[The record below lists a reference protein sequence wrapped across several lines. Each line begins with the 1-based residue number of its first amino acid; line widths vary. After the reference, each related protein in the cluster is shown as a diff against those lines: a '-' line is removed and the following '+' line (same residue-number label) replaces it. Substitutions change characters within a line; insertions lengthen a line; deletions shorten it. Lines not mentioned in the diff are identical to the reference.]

1 MCVLPAFGVHEPAA
15 FAAVVA
21 VRAQANAA
29 VAMIARRSDRR
40 V

>member
-1 MCVLPAFGVHEPAA
+1 VHEPAA